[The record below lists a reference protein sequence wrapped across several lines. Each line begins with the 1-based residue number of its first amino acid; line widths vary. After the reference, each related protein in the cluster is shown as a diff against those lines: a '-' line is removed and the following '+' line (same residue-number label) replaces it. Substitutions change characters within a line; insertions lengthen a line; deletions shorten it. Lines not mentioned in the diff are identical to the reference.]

1 MAETEDATTT
11 EEEEPKKKGVGLIV
25 LIAGIIGGLAIGGGA
40 VYFLTRGGGEQAT
53 ASGEEQAA
61 PVEEEAGQEKE
72 PAADLL
78 IVRARR
84 VAVPMIDGDLNVVG
98 YMWVDLAFET
108 DGPANQSYV
117 SARVPALRDAFL
129 RDLHSRRTTRTDR
142 PGALDFDLVHER
154 LEAATKATLGEGR
167 VLAVRIVNAQR
178 VPD

>member
-1 MAETEDATTT
+1 MADDREKNEAEET
-11 EEEEPKKKGVGLIV
+11 EEPKKKGFGLLV
-25 LIAGIIGGLAIGGGA
+25 LIIGIVGGLAIGGGA
-40 VYFLTRGGGEQAT
+40 VYFLTRGGGEEAAT
-53 ASGEEQAA
+53 NADASAA
-61 PVEEEAGQEKE
+61 EEEAAAAEEE

-78 IVRARR
+78 IVSARR

-108 DGPANQSYV
+108 DGPENQSYV
-117 SARVPALRDAFL
+117 SARLPALRDAFL
-129 RDLHSRRTTRTDR
+129 RDLHSRRTTRIDR

-178 VPD
+178 VPE